1 MEVSMNST
9 FQDVL
14 TYLNFKFVNRFAEI
28 EGLLLGLLANE
39 HVFFYGPP
47 GTAKSMLVREFAKCF
62 NLKVFDYLLNQ
73 FTTPEEVFGPISI
86 KALKENVYE
95 RVTTNKAPEA
105 EVIFFDEFWKANSSI
120 INAMLAMLNERIFHN
135 GSTIMQVPLRLCVI
149 ASNELPSPELSAAYD
164 RFLLRYKLSYLDDV
178 GFSEMLARSW
188 LKGYIENVPTDPPLI
203 TSLPDI
209 QSIEVTKEVIDT
221 LIKLRIALNKDGLQF
236 SDRRY
241 NLASKVIRAKACIN
255 DRKVV
260 ELGDLSIL
268 ANILWDNPEQISKVK
283 VLLESVLDVSLYNL
297 TQCVE
302 KLEKLIEEVSS
313 KNSSE
318 RKEDPKMMEILF
330 YIDKFNSLYENIP
343 EEKAKSNKIVAI
355 KDKFDRLSAKVEQ
368 LGD

>member
-1 MEVSMNST
+1 MEST
-9 FQDVL
+9 LQDVL

-135 GSTIMQVPLRLCVI
+135 GSTIMQVPLKLCVI
-149 ASNELPSPELSAAYD
+149 ASNELPSAELSAAYD

-178 GFSEMLARSW
+178 GFSEMLARNW
-188 LKGYIENVPTDPPLI
+188 LKGYIENIQADAPLI

-209 QSIEVTKEVIDT
+209 QDVEITKEVIDT
-221 LIKLRIALNKDGLQF
+221 LIKLRIALNKEGLQF

-241 NLASKVIRAKACIN
+241 NLAIKIVRARACVN
-255 DRKVV
+255 DRKVA
-260 ELGDLSIL
+260 EIGDLGVL
-268 ANILWDNPEQISKVK
+268 ANILWDHPDHISKVK
-283 VLLESVLDVSLYNL
+283 TVLEGVLDVSLYNL

-313 KNSSE
+313 KDSNE

-330 YIDKFNSLYENIP
+330 YIDKFNSLYENMP
-343 EEKAKSNKIVAI
+343 EEKMKSSKIVAI
-355 KDKFDRLSAKVEQ
+355 KDKFDRLSARVEQ